1 MNAKDLYICF
11 PLQNLGK
18 VQELRGSGLSLMVGY
33 GCLKKKKTKGLS
45 ETEKQYM
52 LTEDERFSLE
62 KLIQRK
68 SGFGKLLR
76 GKTPEEERN

>member
-1 MNAKDLYICF
+1 MF
-11 PLQNLGK
+11 
-18 VQELRGSGLSLMVGY
+18 
-33 GCLKKKKTKGLS
+33 KKKKTKGLS